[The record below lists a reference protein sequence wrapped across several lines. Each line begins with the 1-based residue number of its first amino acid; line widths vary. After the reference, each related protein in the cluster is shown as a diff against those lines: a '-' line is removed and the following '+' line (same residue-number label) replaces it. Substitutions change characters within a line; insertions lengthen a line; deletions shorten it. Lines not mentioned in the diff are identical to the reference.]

1 MIQCRQQCGPPTP
14 CCGGVRRRTMLAVSA
29 GACAGV
35 LPGLALAKSESA
47 TDSEIIL
54 GQSCQLTGPLAALTS
69 EVRLGAKLHFDDVNR
84 NGGING
90 RHVRV
95 IALDDAYD
103 PKRTAENTVKLIDD
117 DNVLALFQYAGTP
130 GSLAAVPIAEEKG
143 VALFAPFTGSDALR
157 SKNRRYVFNIK
168 AGYGDELEAMVRQ
181 IGSMGISKV
190 GVVYLNNSFGTG
202 GLAQVERSA
211 ASHAVQLLSRAALEV
226 DGSKLAETVATT
238 AQNQPPV
245 IIIVSAGKPSV
256 DFIDAYLKAGHRSTF
271 YMLSVTSNTQ
281 LVQVLGPRARGIVIS
296 QVVPSP
302 WNQSVKLVREFQNL
316 GRTAGLTEFTFSQME
331 GFLSASVLTDALRR
345 CGRVPTRDGLVRA
358 LEETKHLDAGGYLV
372 ELSPT
377 HHSSGKLVD
386 LLILDAEG
394 KFRR

>member
-1 MIQCRQQCGPPTP
+1 MACRQHSGPLVPDS
-14 CCGGVRRRTMLAVSA
+14 GVRRRTILAVSA
-29 GACAGV
+29 AACAGV
-35 LPGLALAKSESA
+35 LPGLALARSEGV
-47 TDSEIIL
+47 TDSEIVL

-69 EVRLGAKLHFDDVNR
+69 EVRLGAKLHFDEVNK

-90 RHVRV
+90 RRVRV

-103 PKRTAENTVKLIDD
+103 PKRAAENTIKLIDE

-130 GSLAAVPIAEEKG
+130 GSLAALPIAEERG
-143 VALFAPFTGSDALR
+143 VPLFAPFTGSDALR
-157 SKNRRYVFNIK
+157 TKNRRYVFNIK

-181 IGSMGISKV
+181 IGSMGLSKV

-238 AQNQPPV
+238 AKNQPPV

-281 LVQVLGPRARGIVIS
+281 LIQVLGPRARGIVIS

-302 WNQSVKLVREFQNL
+302 WNQSVKLVREFQSL
-316 GRTAGLTEFTFSQME
+316 GRAAGLTDFTFSQME

-345 CGRVPTRDGLVRA
+345 CGRLPTREGLVRA
-358 LEETKHLDAGGYLV
+358 LEDTRHLDVGGYLV
-372 ELSPT
+372 ELSPA

-386 LLILDAEG
+386 LLILDVEG

>member
-1 MIQCRQQCGPPTP
+1 VIECRQHCGPPVP
-14 CCGGVRRRTMLAVSA
+14 DGGVRRRTILAVSA
-29 GACAGV
+29 AACAGA
-35 LPGLALAKSESA
+35 LPGLALAKSEGV
-47 TDSEIIL
+47 TDSEIVL

-69 EVRLGAKLHFDDVNR
+69 EVRLGAKLHFDEVNK

-103 PKRTAENTVKLIDD
+103 PKRAAENTVKLIDE

-130 GSLAAVPIAEEKG
+130 GSLAAVPLAEEKG
-143 VALFAPFTGSDALR
+143 VPLFAPFTGSDALR
-157 SKNRRYVFNIK
+157 NKNRRYVFNIK

-181 IGSMGISKV
+181 IGSMGITKA

-211 ASHAVQLLSRAALEV
+211 ASHAVQLLSKASLEV

-302 WNQSVKLVREFQNL
+302 WNQSVKLVREFQSL
-316 GRTAGLTEFTFSQME
+316 GRAAGLTDFTFSQME

-345 CGRVPTRDGLVRA
+345 CGRVPTREGLVRT
-358 LEETKHLDAGGYLV
+358 LEETKRLDVGGYLV

-377 HHSSGKLVD
+377 RHSSGKLVD